1 MPLFTFIIILLQ
13 QRVHRAFLIIEKLQ
27 ISLSDGTNK
36 IRVSNDTDS
45 SILETRPILEIRKEL
60 SLWDEIS
67 RGRHLGGKTVVLRAG
82 ITDTEGTRYELLT
95 HF

>member
-1 MPLFTFIIILLQ
+1 M
-13 QRVHRAFLIIEKLQ
+13 HRAFLIIGKLQ

-45 SILETRPILEIRKEL
+45 YTASILEIRKEV

>member
-1 MPLFTFIIILLQ
+1 M
-13 QRVHRAFLIIEKLQ
+13 HRAFLIIGKLQ

-36 IRVSNDTDS
+36 IRDSNDTDS
-45 SILETRPILEIRKEL
+45 SILEIRKEVN
-60 SLWDEIS
+60 LWDEIS
-67 RGRHLGGKTVVLRAG
+67 RGRHLGGKTAVLRAG